1 MYLHQ
6 IYFYLLIL
14 KSKEGDKMNIVK
26 EIQNL
31 KKEKNAIILAH
42 YYVDG
47 EIQEIADYVGDSY
60 GLSKMVL
67 DNDED
72 IIVFCGVSFMGE
84 SAKVLNPEKKVL
96 LANLEAHCPMANMI
110 SPEEIEKKRLEN
122 KNICVVSYINSS
134 AEIKAYSDI
143 CVTSSN
149 ALKIVEKMEVKDIF
163 FLPDKNLATF
173 VSENLPD
180 KNIIVHD
187 GFCYV
192 HNLIDREAIEKAKLK
207 HPKALVLVHPEC
219 NSEVFELAD
228 YIGSTAGIL
237 NYVKKSSNEEFI
249 ICTEK
254 GILHQLKKENP
265 DKKFYITDTEQIC
278 KDMKKVKL
286 EQIKDVLKYEQN
298 EVLLEDSIIKRARIP
313 LERML
318 EYAK

>member
-1 MYLHQ
+1 
-6 IYFYLLIL
+6 
-14 KSKEGDKMNIVK
+14 MNIVK
-26 EIQNL
+26 EIENL

-47 EIQEIADYVGDSY
+47 EIQDIADYVGDSY
-60 GLSKMVL
+60 GLSKIAAE
-67 DNDED
+67 NDRD

-84 SAKVLNPEKKVL
+84 SAKILNPEKKVL
-96 LANLEAHCPMANMI
+96 LAESEAHCPMANMI
-110 SPEEIEKKRLEN
+110 SVEEIEKKRLEN
-122 KNICVVSYINSS
+122 KDICVVSYVNSS
-134 AEIKAYSDI
+134 AEIKACSDI

-149 ALKIVEKMEVKDIF
+149 ALKIVEKIEAKDIF
-163 FLPDKNLATF
+163 FVPDKNLATF
-173 VSENLPD
+173 VSKNLPD
-180 KNIIVHD
+180 KNIIIHD

-192 HNLIDREAIEKAKLK
+192 HNLINRKVIEKAKLE

-219 NSEVFELAD
+219 DSEVFELAD

-237 NYVKKSSNEEFI
+237 NYVKKSSNDEFI

-265 DKKFYITDTEQIC
+265 NKKFYITDSEQIC

-286 EQIKDVLKYEQN
+286 EQIRDVLKYEEN
-298 EVLLEDSIIKRARIP
+298 EILLEDSIIERARLP

-318 EYAK
+318 EYSK